1 MTENKFQWIGFDAD
15 DTLWINEPY
24 FREAE
29 EHFCFL
35 LRNFGEKDFLVNELY
50 KTEIDNIKHYGY
62 GIKGFVLSLIE
73 TAITI
78 SHGKIEMRIIDEITN
93 IGKVLLNKPV
103 ILLDGIEDIL
113 KELKIAGYKL
123 VVVTKGDL
131 LDQERK
137 LRKSGLE
144 TYFHHIEIVSDK
156 QVENYRKLLAH
167 LEINPNHFLMVGNS
181 LKSDILPVLELGAY
195 GVHIPFHTTWI
206 HEEITMKDKPDRYW
220 ELDRV
225 SDLRRIIKF

>member
-1 MTENKFQWIGFDAD
+1 MQEKIQWIGFDAD
-15 DTLWINEPY
+15 DTLWVNEPY

-35 LRNFGEKDFLVNELY
+35 LRNFGDKDFLVKELY
-50 KTEIDNIKHYGY
+50 NTEIDNIKLYGF

-78 SHGKIEMRIIDEITN
+78 SNAKIEMDTINKITD
-93 IGKVLLNKPV
+93 IGKELLNKPV
-103 ILLDGIEDIL
+103 VLIDGIESVL
-113 KELKIAGYKL
+113 NELKKAGYKL

-137 LRKSGLE
+137 LQKSGLE

-156 QVENYRKLLAH
+156 QIGNYQKLLNH
-167 LEINPNHFLMVGNS
+167 LEIDPISFLMVGNS

-206 HEEITMKDKPDRYW
+206 HEEVEMRDKPDRFW
-220 ELDRV
+220 ELEKV
-225 SDLRRIIKF
+225 SDLRKIITF